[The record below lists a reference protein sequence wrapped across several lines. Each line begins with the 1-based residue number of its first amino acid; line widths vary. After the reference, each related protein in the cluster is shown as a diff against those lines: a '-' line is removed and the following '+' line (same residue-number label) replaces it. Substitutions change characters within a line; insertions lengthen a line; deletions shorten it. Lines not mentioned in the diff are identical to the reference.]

1 MSLPVDI
8 TIANPDPSAAPTTL
22 TQLIVILRTL
32 VTAVV
37 TGTYT
42 PYVIS
47 SATPS
52 VADQDKVWHKLDGAG
67 RPLGTFI
74 YYSGRWR
81 RQPSGRVSQITM
93 YSGDPSVDFAGTA
106 GLGTIEGEWDGWALC
121 NGSNGTPNLSDKF
134 IVAAKLDDL
143 AVGHPGGDWKT
154 SVDGTSQIS
163 GGAINIVLDASNTYR
178 PPRDAVTVGRQ
189 TADGNAASVSG
200 PLYGVGSSGSLDLLT
215 EDIGQPTPDPI
226 PTLPPYFA
234 LAFVQYVGYA

>member
-47 SATPS
+47 SSTPL

-74 YYSGRWR
+74 YYGGRWR

-93 YSGDPSVDFAGTA
+93 YSGDPSVDFAGTD

-121 NGSNGTPNLSDKF
+121 NGSNSTPNLSDKF

-143 AVGHPGGDWKT
+143 AVGHPGSDWKT
-154 SVDGTSQIS
+154 SVGGTSEIS
-163 GGAINIVLDASNTYR
+163 GGVTEITLDSTNTYVPAR
-178 PPRDAVTVGRQ
+178 GAVTVGRQ
-189 TADGNAASVSG
+189 TADGNTADASG
-200 PLYGVGSSGSLDLLT
+200 PLYGVGTSGALDLLSA
-215 EDIGQPTPDPI
+215 DAGNLAPDAI
-226 PTLPPYFA
+226 PTLPPYYA